1 MEEWGG
7 MVSVY
12 DDPKDVDN
20 ALGSGRETR
29 AIVAIWWD

>member
-1 MEEWGG
+1 METWGG

-20 ALGSGRETR
+20 VLGSGRETR

>member
-1 MEEWGG
+1 

-12 DDPKDVDN
+12 DDPQDVDR